1 MTLKVHCIMRDALQK
16 NIEVEQPGDWGYLG
30 GLSELAGRSFT
41 SVEEST
47 GAILRLLSDQL
58 VMRSAFLTR
67 ITPVDDRNEVIAAY
81 NAPDGC
87 DIPAG
92 AVFPLAGTF

>member
-1 MTLKVHCIMRDALQK
+1 MTSELY
-16 NIEVEQPGDWGYLG
+16 NIFGTSVEMDTRTEPGGATGYLG
-30 GLSELAGRSFT
+30 GLSELAGRSFP
-41 SVEEST
+41 SPEEAT

-58 VMRSAFLTR
+58 GMRSAFLTR
-67 ITPVDDRNEVIAAY
+67 ITPAEDRNEVIASY

-92 AVFPLAGTF
+92 AVLPLSGTF

>member
-1 MTLKVHCIMRDALQK
+1 MGEALQTHT
-16 NIEVEQPGDWGYLG
+16 EAEQPGAWGYLG

-41 SVEEST
+41 SVEDST

-67 ITPVDDRNEVIAAY
+67 ITPADDRNEVIAAY

-87 DIPAG
+87 NIPAG